1 MFGEIRAEENVAE
14 EGRVRGGSRRREG
27 RRGGRRGED
36 SKRKMREKVEKEGG
50 GEKYR
55 KGD

>member
-1 MFGEIRAEENVAE
+1 MFGEIRAKENVGE

-36 SKRKMREKVEKEGG
+36 SERKIKGKGGKGRRRREIQG
-50 GEKYR
+50 R
-55 KGD
+55 